1 MTNLNSIKM
10 VAPKKVEILLYD
22 TIGDSVFGGG
32 TSAASFAEQLS
43 AMGEIGEIDL
53 RINSPGGSVFEGLA
67 IYNALVA
74 SNATVSVYVDGLAAS
89 IATVIAMAGD
99 TISMAE
105 NAVWMIHEPR
115 ASEQGTS
122 EDMIRMAS
130 TLETL
135 TNSAVGIY
143 ASRTKQD
150 QAEIRTAMKAET
162 WYSAAEAKAAGFI
175 DAITPNKQIT
185 ASFDAKQFSKAP
197 EWVQKQLTAMAS
209 VKEPEKVTEITQKT
223 EEKPVA
229 QTTVNA
235 NEIAMAVTAAIQK
248 ATADEAKRQT
258 TITALCAQAK
268 QPMLAAAFCADTS
281 ITIGDV
287 RDKLFEA
294 LCKANGPLG
303 DQGGTSIDAEQS
315 HDENDKYRAEFRAE
329 RSYSASMTEAAY
341 IAMRR
346 VDDGLD
352 NLATSLPK

>member
-1 MTNLNSIKM
+1 MTNLNSITM
-10 VAPKKVEILLYD
+10 VAPKKAEILLYD
-22 TIGDSVFGGG
+22 TIGESFFGGG
-32 TSAASFAEQLS
+32 TSAVSFAEQLS
-43 AMGEIGEIDL
+43 AIGEVDQIDL

-74 SNATVSVYVDGLAAS
+74 SKATVSVYVDGLAAS
-89 IATVIAMAGD
+89 IVTVIAMSGD

-115 ASEQGTS
+115 AIESGTS
-122 EDMIRMAS
+122 EDMMRMAS

-143 ASRTKQD
+143 ASRTGRD
-150 QAEIRTAMKAET
+150 EAEIRTAMKAET

-185 ASFDAKQFSKAP
+185 ASFDAKQFHKAP
-197 EWVQKQLTAMAS
+197 EWVQKQLTEMTS
-209 VKEPEKVTEITQKT
+209 FKEPEKVTQITQKT
-223 EEKPVA
+223 EEKPSVPS
-229 QTTVNA
+229 TVNA

-268 QPMLAAAFCADTS
+268 QPTLAAAFCADTS
-281 ITIGDV
+281 ITISDV

-303 DQGGTSIDAEQS
+303 DQGGTASDAEQS

-329 RSYSASMTEAAY
+329 KAYSASMTEAAY